1 MVNWE
6 CPHCSKSMHSSWEA
20 SDIEKVICIHCG
32 KAFINPYY
40 KRNVTSQDSC
50 QKSNVIDKNKK
61 LMYKGGMTL
70 G

>member
-32 KAFINPYY
+32 KSFINPYY
-40 KRNVTSQDSC
+40 KRFVTSQDKC
-50 QKSNVIDKNKK
+50 QK
-61 LMYKGGMTL
+61 
-70 G
+70 